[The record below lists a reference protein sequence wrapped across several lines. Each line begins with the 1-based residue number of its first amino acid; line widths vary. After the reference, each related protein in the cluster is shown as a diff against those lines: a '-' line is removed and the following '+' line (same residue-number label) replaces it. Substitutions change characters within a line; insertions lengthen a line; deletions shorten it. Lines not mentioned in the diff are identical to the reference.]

1 MLKTHPNVTLYS
13 TKNCQSR
20 KQVLWKSFSFCAKN
34 KKGRKTLGVNTCA
47 SHLWIFITLLN
58 KNISKYDTVYLS
70 INLKSWQST
79 RRKCS
84 YHYVTIA
91 MKWEWLI
98 IAVEIMSWH
107 LQKINWIF
115 FFFPKQSGYWIRRGL
130 IFLLGVNRIF
140 HYLFLSLQN
149 SDNIITPTKSISSFL
164 LSSIKDFPLSLSL
177 AIIFLSFVF

>member
-58 KNISKYDTVYLS
+58 KNISKYDSLS
-70 INLKSWQST
+70 INQFKKL
-79 RRKCS
+79 
-84 YHYVTIA
+84 
-91 MKWEWLI
+91 
-98 IAVEIMSWH
+98 AVNEEEVFLPLRNYRNEMRMTYYRCWNNE
-107 LQKINWIF
+107 LTFTKNQLNL

-140 HYLFLSLQN
+140 YYLFLSLQN